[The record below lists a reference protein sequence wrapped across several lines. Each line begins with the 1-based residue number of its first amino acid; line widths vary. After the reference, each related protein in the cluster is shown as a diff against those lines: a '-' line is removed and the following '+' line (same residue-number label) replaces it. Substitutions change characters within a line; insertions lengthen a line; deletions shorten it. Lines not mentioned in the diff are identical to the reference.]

1 MAKRDPLLE
10 YMDIQGPNGSKIET
24 MTVKLYAPEGHI
36 FAMPHGGSALRYV
49 AKGYEIHSTPE
60 WEEKH
65 KEYLKIQAD
74 SLRLSKLQGEIK
86 NRKKAIEAQEKLN
99 DDYAELEKLDV
110 ELKAKEDTLN
120 GVEPVKVAEKPK
132 AKAKAKA

>member
-1 MAKRDPLLE
+1 MAKRDPQLE
-10 YMDIQGPNGSKIET
+10 YMDIHAPNGSKIET
-24 MTVKLYAPEGHI
+24 MTVKLYAPDGDI

-49 AKGYEIHSTPE
+49 SKGYSLHATPE

-65 KEYLKIQAD
+65 KELMKVKAD

-99 DDYAELEKLDV
+99 ADYAELEKLDA